1 MTYKFEQFNVE
12 ITDPV
17 IDVVCVADNIN
28 TKTCSVDITLTTDTA
43 EFGVNL
49 QGFTYEVT
57 WDDSDIEAWV
67 ANELVNY
74 EV

>member
-1 MTYKFEQFNVE
+1 MTYRFEQFNVE
-12 ITDPV
+12 IIDPV
-17 IDVVCVADNIN
+17 INVVCVADNIN
-28 TKTCSVDITLTTDTA
+28 AKTCSVDITLTTDSA

-49 QGFTYEVT
+49 QGFTYVET

-67 ANELVNY
+67 AIELVKY

>member
-12 ITDPV
+12 IDNPV
-17 IDVVCVADNIN
+17 VTIVNVADAIN
-28 TKTCSVDITLTTDTA
+28 LKRCSVDVLLTTDSA

-49 QGFTYEVT
+49 QGFTYEET
-57 WDDSDIEAWV
+57 WEDSDIEAWV
-67 ANELVNY
+67 TIELQKY